1 MTKKFWKSKGVWIGI
16 CTILIGTVE
25 IVRQVVESGDFSV
38 LALLTAFAGVLKVVE
53 RFASTG
59 ESVTL

>member
-16 CTILIGTVE
+16 CTILIGIVE
-25 IVRQVVESGDFSV
+25 IVRQ
-38 LALLTAFAGVLKVVE
+38 VLKVVE